1 MSLNVFEELK
11 LYLLPGMDLQEVQNA
26 QNIVFVL
33 CRLTESR
40 DKHYGVFQYCFVTII
55 SWCLCCPS
63 SLICNLS
70 EGKTTYSVQ

>member
-40 DKHYGVFQYCFVTII
+40 DKHNGVFQYCLLQSYLGVFVA
-55 SWCLCCPS
+55 LPR
-63 SLICNLS
+63 
-70 EGKTTYSVQ
+70 